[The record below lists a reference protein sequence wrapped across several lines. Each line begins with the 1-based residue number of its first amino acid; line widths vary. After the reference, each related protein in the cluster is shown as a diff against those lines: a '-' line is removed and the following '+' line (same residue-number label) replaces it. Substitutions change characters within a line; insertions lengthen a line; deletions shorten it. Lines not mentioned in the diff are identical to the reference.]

1 MRLLRP
7 QSAISKADDG
17 LAKTFFFQLVFAS
30 HESAVRR
37 LCGGWQPGRSN
48 LVVKKIF
55 MQQSRLCML
64 FVLCGKKLGGSM
76 AIGLTKRQG
85 DILGFIREHTA
96 VRGYPPSFREIG
108 RQFGIKSTNGVKV
121 HLDALERKGYITRGA
136 RVARGIEM
144 NLDAKAAGSV
154 RQVPIIG
161 RVAAGVPILAE
172 QNLDGYLAVDT
183 TFVQADGVFALT
195 VSGDSMKDAGIYNGD
210 YVLGKPVAQ
219 YFPGDVIV
227 AIIGDEATVK
237 RYYPEG
243 DRVRLEPANS
253 SYGPIIVEKGLY
265 DFRIAGKVIAVMRR
279 M

>member
-1 MRLLRP
+1 
-7 QSAISKADDG
+7 
-17 LAKTFFFQLVFAS
+17 
-30 HESAVRR
+30 
-37 LCGGWQPGRSN
+37 
-48 LVVKKIF
+48 
-55 MQQSRLCML
+55 
-64 FVLCGKKLGGSM
+64 M

-108 RQFGIKSTNGVKV
+108 RQFDIKSTNGVKV
-121 HLDALERKGYITRGA
+121 HMDALERKGYITRGA
-136 RVARGIEM
+136 RVARGIEI
-144 NLDAKAAGSV
+144 NSDVKTAGSV